1 MILVVGANGSLGGQI
16 AWALQQRGDGV
27 RLLLR
32 HGGFHPL
39 QHMPGVEI
47 APGDLRD
54 AESLRRACQ
63 GIQAVVTTASVSK
76 TGGDSIENV
85 DLAGNLNLIAAAE
98 AAAVQHFVF
107 TSTLS
112 ASEQSPV
119 PLFRVKAEVER
130 ALRGS
135 RMAHTILQPNAFMD
149 VWFEMLIE
157 RPLAAGGPV
166 TLVGDSRRRHAF
178 IAQRDIVQ
186 FVLAALWS
194 PAARNATLVLGG
206 PAAVTLREVVHAY
219 ELAGGRPIDVQNV
232 PPGSPI
238 PGVPEPV
245 WPLVAALETF
255 DSPVPMDAMNR
266 TYGVELTSIASF
278 AHLRQSY
285 FARSSS
291 IIPSQ

>member
-1 MILVVGANGSLGGQI
+1 MILVVGATGSLGGKI

-32 HGGFHPL
+32 DGRTHPL
-39 QHMPGVEI
+39 QGMPGVEV
-47 APGDLRD
+47 ASGDLRD
-54 AESLRRACQ
+54 AGSLRRACQ
-63 GIQAVVTTASVSK
+63 GIQAVVTTASASK

-119 PLFRVKAEVER
+119 PLFRIKAEAER
-130 ALRGS
+130 VLRGS
-135 RMAHTILQPNAFMD
+135 RMTHTILQPNAFMD

-157 RPLAAGGPV
+157 RPLLAGGPV
-166 TLVGDSRRRHAF
+166 TLVGESLRRHAF
-178 IAQRDIVQ
+178 IAERDIVE
-186 FVLAALWS
+186 FALAALWS

-219 ELAGGRPIDVQNV
+219 EVAGGRPIDVRSV
-232 PPGSPI
+232 PPGAPI

-245 WPLVAALETF
+245 WPLAAALETF
-255 DSPVPMDAMNR
+255 DSPVPMDAVTG

-278 AHLRQSY
+278 ARLRQSA
-285 FARSSS
+285 FERSS

>member
-1 MILVVGANGSLGGQI
+1 MILVVGSTGSLGGRI
-16 AWALQQRGDGV
+16 AWALQQRGDGI

-32 HGGFHPL
+32 HGLHPL
-39 QHMPGVEI
+39 EHMPGVEV
-47 APGDLRD
+47 ASGDLRD
-54 AESLRRACQ
+54 AESLRRACR

-98 AAAVQHFVF
+98 AAGVEHFVF

-157 RPLAAGGPV
+157 RPLLTQGRV
-166 TLVGDSRRRHAF
+166 TLVGESRRRHAF
-178 IAQRDIVQ
+178 IAEQDIVQ
-186 FVLAALWS
+186 FALAALWS

-206 PAAVTLREVVHAY
+206 PAAVTLREVVQAY
-219 ELAGGRPIDVQNV
+219 ELAGERPIDVQSV
-232 PPGSPI
+232 PPGAPI

-278 AHLRQSY
+278 AHLR
-285 FARSSS
+285 RGHLVNRSS